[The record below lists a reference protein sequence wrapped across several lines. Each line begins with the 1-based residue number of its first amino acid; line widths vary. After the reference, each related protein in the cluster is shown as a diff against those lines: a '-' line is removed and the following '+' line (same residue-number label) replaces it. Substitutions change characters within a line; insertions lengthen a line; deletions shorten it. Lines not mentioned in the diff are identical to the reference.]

1 MSRYRISGLVLAL
14 TLLLSGCVQ
23 TKPAQRQVFAMDTFM
38 TLTAYGSK
46 AQAALEQAEGYILDL
61 EGDISVTRSTSG
73 IAALNKDDGHRVQ
86 LSEQAFALLTDA
98 VELCRLTDGVLDIT
112 SYPAVKAWGFTTGEH
127 RVPSGEELAQLAN
140 SIDYTVLSLD
150 PTDHTAALPAQSGMA
165 VDLGAVAKG
174 WTGKQ
179 LAGMLKDTGIKSAL
193 LSLGGNVQTVGAKP
207 DGSPWRVGIQDP
219 DSQTGAYL
227 ASVAVT
233 DKAVVT
239 SGGYQR
245 YFEQDG
251 ETYWHILDPQTAA
264 PARSGV
270 TSVTIVGADGGLCD
284 AFSTALFIMGAEDA
298 AAFWKANPQ
307 LEFDYVLVLED
318 GSIHVT
324 QGLEGSFALVDGY
337 QDRKVTVIAP

>member
-23 TKPAQRQVFAMDTFM
+23 TKPVQRQFFAMDTFM
-38 TLTAYGSK
+38 TLTAYGK
-46 AQAALEQAEGYILDL
+46 GAEDALAQAEQYVLEL
-61 EGDISVTRSTSG
+61 EADISVTRPDSG
-73 IAALNKDDGHRVQ
+73 IAALNTQGRAQV
-86 LSEQAFALLTDA
+86 SEQAFALLTDA
-98 VELCRLTDGVLDIT
+98 VSLCDLTDGVLDVT
-112 SYPAVKAWGFTTGEH
+112 SYPAVKAWGFTTGEYQ
-127 RVPSGEELAQLAN
+127 VPSPQQLEQLAAN
-140 SIDYTVLSLD
+140 IDYTALSLD
-150 PTDHTAALPAQSGMA
+150 EAARTAVLPEGGSIA

-174 WTGKQ
+174 WAGEQ
-179 LAGMLKDTGIKSAL
+179 LAGMLKDAGVTSAL

-207 DGSPWRVGIQDP
+207 DGTFWRVGIQDP
-219 DSQTGAYL
+219 DSETGAYL
-227 ASVAVT
+227 ASVSVA

-251 ETYWHILDPQTAA
+251 ETYWHILDPETAA

-270 TSVTIVGADGGLCD
+270 TSATIVGADGGLCD
-284 AFSTALFIMGAEDA
+284 AFSTALFIMGAEQA
-298 AAFWKANPQ
+298 AAFWRSNPQ

-318 GSIHVT
+318 GSIHIT
-324 QGLEGSFALVDGY
+324 QGLEDSFALVEGY